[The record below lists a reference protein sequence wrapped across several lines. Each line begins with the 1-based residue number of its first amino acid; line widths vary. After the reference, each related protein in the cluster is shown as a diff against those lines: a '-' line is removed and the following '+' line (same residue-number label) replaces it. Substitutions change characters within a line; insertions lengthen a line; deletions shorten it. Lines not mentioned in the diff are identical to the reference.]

1 MKKEKITPEQIGSN
15 LSDPDFLDEE
25 GSLIPTSRNG
35 KTKKIGSIE
44 LLYLCDIKRGVFSVS
59 FTKSRDCV
67 GAVAY
72 YFRDRL
78 GLDRKPSFGVR
89 RGTFVLVLTT
99 KEEFVDTMLKEYP
112 EVGVWILWNI

>member
-25 GSLIPTSRNG
+25 GNLIPTSKDV

-44 LLYLCDIKRGVFSVS
+44 LLYLLDLKRGVFSVS

-67 GAVAY
+67 GAVSY

-78 GLDRKPSFGVR
+78 GFDRKPSFGVR
-89 RGTFVLVLTT
+89 RGKFILTT
-99 KEEFVDTMLKEYP
+99 KEDFIDTMLKEYP